1 MSRDHKT
8 YKVFISSTYLDN
20 AERRKIVEDAVS
32 RADMGPVGMERFTA
46 SAHPTVEECE
56 RYARDCDIYVGIIAH
71 RYGWIPDGRQVS
83 ITELEYD
90 AAKEAE
96 RPRLMFE
103 IDGSV
108 PVDMQKDL
116 DPLPD
121 RWDKQ
126 KKLDD
131 FKAKYRKDQMP
142 APFTDTSL
150 GTKVLHA
157 LNLWRDQHEGKQPA
171 AGSRKPNDGAL
182 SQELDRYRRAV
193 ESLHETLPLAGF
205 KTKLRVPIDLE
216 ELYVPLQA
224 HVDLRASGDAVFA
237 DAREGEERLKS
248 AHGALDIALID
259 AFREAAKRRRRG
271 LVILGDPGSGKTTHL
286 KRLLLWCLRQGPEEM
301 GLARESL
308 PVFLPLRDLRD
319 LSKGIDVF
327 IEQTLDNP
335 HLQMSKG
342 FGARLLA
349 RGRLLLLFDGLDEVS
364 GPKDRA
370 KVARWIEQAA
380 QARPSCT
387 AVVTCRFAG
396 YDKAARLGTEFL
408 EFHLRPLTREQSET
422 FIGNWYRVVETGL
435 APDPAQG
442 AITAQQRAHDLIK
455 RLRAPDFRSARM
467 VEMTRNPLLLANL
480 CLVHRDRG
488 ALPRGRHQLYDEC
501 IEVLLERWREGKTLA
516 INVSAEV
523 GRRVLQPAALWLHA
537 EEGRTRASAHD
548 LAPILAPALKATQ
561 WRDGDAAGFLRTV
574 RDESGLLTG
583 WGPDHFGFMHL
594 GFQEYLAG
602 CELRRLAF
610 EGDKDAVLKDLAS
623 HFGESWWQEVILM
636 LLAQGNPSLFTPFMQ
651 QALRH
656 PRFGAATELLGL
668 ILEEAAEVSVT
679 PFVELLQ
686 QSPGEDPGHWARQL
700 NALHILE
707 RLGADAELN
716 TLVKSLRQHPLGEVQ
731 ALAQARAQ
739 AAIRPTRVTQQG
751 GVELVP
757 IPGGTFRMGSPAS
770 DEGYGDER
778 PEHDVQVPSFYLGRH
793 PVTNEEFG
801 RFLKA
806 NPDVEEPSFWGAR
819 LLNQARQ
826 PVVGVSWQDARRFAV
841 WAEGRLPTEAEWEY
855 AARAGTTTRYWWGDE
870 VGKNN
875 ANCAECGSRWDDKQT
890 ATVGS
895 FQPNAFGLHDML
907 GNVWEWVE
915 DCWHESYKGAPTDGS
930 AWGKQQ
936 GDDCALRVIRGGSWD
951 SDPRDVR
958 SAYRDRYTP
967 GSRDYDVGFRLVQ
980 DI

>member
-1 MSRDHKT
+1 MSGDKKS
-8 YKVFISSTYLDN
+8 YKVVISSTYLDN
-20 AERRKIVEDAVS
+20 AERRKIVEDAVI
-32 RADMGPVGMERFTA
+32 RADMGPLGMERFTA
-46 SAHPTVEECE
+46 SAHPTVAECE
-56 RYARDCDIYVGIIAH
+56 RYARDCDIYVGVIAH
-71 RYGWIPDGRQVS
+71 RYGWIPDGKQVS

-90 AAKEAE
+90 AAREAE
-96 RPRLMFE
+96 RPPLMFE
-103 IDGSV
+103 IESGR
-108 PVDMQKDL
+108 PVDIDQEF
-116 DPLPD
+116 DPEPE

-126 KKLDD
+126 KLLAA

-142 APFTDTSL
+142 TPFKDTSL

-157 LNLWRDQHEGKQPA
+157 LNLWRDQQEGKQPA
-171 AGSRKPNDGAL
+171 ADSRKPDDGAV

-193 ESLHETLPLAGF
+193 ESIHETLPLAGF
-205 KTKLRVPIDLE
+205 KTKLRVPIALE

-259 AFREAAKRRRRG
+259 AFRETAKRRRRG

-301 GLARESL
+301 GLAPESL
-308 PVFLPLRDLRD
+308 PVFLPLRDLSD
-319 LSKGIDVF
+319 LSKDIDVF

-335 HLQMSKG
+335 HLRMPKG

-349 RGRLLLLFDGLDEVS
+349 RGRLLPLFDGLDEVS
-364 GPKDRA
+364 DPKDRE
-370 KVARWIEQAA
+370 KVGRWIEQAA
-380 QARPSCT
+380 QARPNCT

-408 EFHLRPLTREQSET
+408 ELHLRPLTREQSET

-435 APDPAQG
+435 APDPAQ
-442 AITAQQRAHDLIK
+442 AVITAQQRADDLIE

-480 CLVHRDRG
+480 CLVRRDRG

-501 IEVLLERWREGKTLA
+501 IEVLLERWREGKALA

-548 LAPILAPALKATQ
+548 LAAILEPALKATQ
-561 WRDGDAAGFLRTV
+561 WCDGDAATFLGTV

-594 GFQEYLAG
+594 SFQEYLAA

-610 EGDKDAVLKDLAS
+610 QGDKDAVLQDLTS
-623 HFGESWWQEVILM
+623 HYGESWWQEVILM
-636 LLAQGNPSLFTPFMQ
+636 LLAQGNPSLFTPFMHR
-651 QALRH
+651 ALRR
-656 PRFGAATELLGL
+656 PRFGATTELLGL

-686 QSPGEDPGHWARQL
+686 QPPGEEPGHWARQL
-700 NALHILE
+700 EALQVLE
-707 RLGADAELN
+707 RLRADAELD

-739 AAIRPTRVTQQG
+739 AAIRPTRVTPEG
-751 GVELVP
+751 GVELVL
-757 IPGGTFRMGSPAS
+757 IPGGTFPMGSPAS
-770 DEGYGDER
+770 D
-778 PEHDVQVPSFYLGRH
+778 
-793 PVTNEEFG
+793 
-801 RFLKA
+801 
-806 NPDVEEPSFWGAR
+806 
-819 LLNQARQ
+819 
-826 PVVGVSWQDARRFAV
+826 
-841 WAEGRLPTEAEWEY
+841 AEGDKTSAPNMTSRYRPFISGA
-855 AARAGTTTRYWWGDE
+855 TR
-870 VGKNN
+870 
-875 ANCAECGSRWDDKQT
+875 
-890 ATVGS
+890 
-895 FQPNAFGLHDML
+895 
-907 GNVWEWVE
+907 
-915 DCWHESYKGAPTDGS
+915 
-930 AWGKQQ
+930 
-936 GDDCALRVIRGGSWD
+936 
-951 SDPRDVR
+951 
-958 SAYRDRYTP
+958 
-967 GSRDYDVGFRLVQ
+967 
-980 DI
+980 